1 MKARALVWQQFTASS
16 SKAGGAI
23 WAYSEPGA
31 GATFKIYL
39 PRVDEAIKA
48 EDETKA
54 AITTL
59 RGTETVLVVED
70 QQELRRLAAA
80 ILRRYGYEVLEA
92 ANANEALV
100 HAERLTGRIH
110 LMVTDLVMPGMTGA
124 ELAVRLS
131 PLRPD
136 MKIIFMSGYAKNA
149 IVDRGILDSDVPYLP
164 KPFSPE
170 ALASKVREAL
180 GAPGTVG
187 TILVVDDDPAIRS
200 FLGRVLSGA
209 GYRVL
214 GAKDGKEA
222 VQHVNISEVDLMI
235 TDLIMPEQE
244 GLETIE
250 ILHRRRPG
258 LKIIAISGK
267 FGGQFLRVAKLFGA
281 QATLTKPV
289 LPDQLLEAVRQVLG
303 SSL

>member
-1 MKARALVWQQFTASS
+1 M
-16 SKAGGAI
+16 
-23 WAYSEPGA
+23 
-31 GATFKIYL
+31 
-39 PRVDEAIKA
+39 
-48 EDETKA
+48 
-54 AITTL
+54 
-59 RGTETVLVVED
+59 
-70 QQELRRLAAA
+70 
-80 ILRRYGYEVLEA
+80 
-92 ANANEALV
+92 
-100 HAERLTGRIH
+100 HAERLTRRIH
-110 LMVTDLVMPGMTGA
+110 LMVTDLVMPGMTGP
-124 ELAVRLS
+124 ELAAPLS

-149 IVDRGILDSDVPYLP
+149 IVERGILDSDVSYLP

-180 GAPGTVG
+180 GAPGTG
-187 TILVVDDDPAIRS
+187 CTILVVDDDPAIRN
-200 FLGRVLSGA
+200 FLGRVLSDA

-222 VQHVNISEVDLMI
+222 VQCVNISEVDLMI

-267 FGGQFLRVAKLFGA
+267 FGSQFLSAAALFGA
-281 QATLTKPV
+281 QVTLTKPV